1 MRSLKAIIEAND
13 NGETLTDDELLVL
26 IDNLCKTNELALKK
40 SLLLPQLFNEED
52 LDRQR
57 KSLELL
63 LDLKNNLIRKRNE
76 TKN

>member
-1 MRSLKAIIEAND
+1 MD
-13 NGETLTDDELLVL
+13 Y
-26 IDNLCKTNELALKK
+26 LCKTNELALKK

>member
-1 MRSLKAIIEAND
+1 MRNLKAIIEAND

-26 IDNLCKTNELALKK
+26 MDYLCKTNELALKK